1 MVNYQQGK
9 IYRLVC
15 NTTGLVYVG
24 STCEPTLTRR
34 LQTHKGD
41 YKKFLDGKNKNL
53 TSFQILKNNYYEIIL
68 IEVYPCNSK
77 DELHQRERHYI
88 ETMEC
93 VNIQIPG
100 RTCKEYYI
108 ENKETICEKHREHYN
123 QTVEQQ
129 RERSRKYREENHD
142 KCLETQK
149 EYKLNN
155 KDKIKEQSK
164 NYREENKE
172 KLKEKSIKYREDN
185 KEKIRERKRKWRES
199 KKIKNQTTSST
210 VVAL

>member
-34 LQTHKGD
+34 LQKHKGD
-41 YKKFLDGKNKNL
+41 YKKFLDGKNSNM
-53 TSFQILKNNYYEIIL
+53 TSFQILENNNYEIIL

-100 RTCKEYYI
+100 RTWNEYYI
-108 ENKETICEKHREHYN
+108 DNKETILKKHRERYN
-123 QTVEQQ
+123 QNVEQD
-129 RERSRKYREENHD
+129 R
-142 KCLETQK
+142 
-149 EYKLNN
+149 
-155 KDKIKEQSK
+155 
-164 NYREENKE
+164 
-172 KLKEKSIKYREDN
+172 
-185 KEKIRERKRKWRES
+185 EKIRERKRKWRES
-199 KKIKNQTTSST
+199 KKLKNQIISST